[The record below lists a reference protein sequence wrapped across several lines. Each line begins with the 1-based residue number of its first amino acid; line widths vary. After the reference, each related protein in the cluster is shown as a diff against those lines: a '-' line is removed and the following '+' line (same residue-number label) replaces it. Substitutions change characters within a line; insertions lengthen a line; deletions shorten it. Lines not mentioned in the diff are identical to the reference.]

1 MGDNYMDLGTV
12 GTYTVSPKFVYMDT
26 LDANNTI
33 KAYVVA
39 GTSTQGAASIMVTY
53 S

>member
-1 MGDNYMDLGTV
+1 MGANYIDLSATG
-12 GTYTVSPKFVYMDT
+12 VYETNPSYVYADS

-33 KAYVVA
+33 KVYVTA
-39 GTSTQGAASIMVTY
+39 GTSTQGAATVLVTY